1 MWNRTLKTEKR
12 RIQVLMHNI
21 EMKYDLSRSLRYTKC
36 RTEWRLGLKV
46 KDGAEQKPL
55 CLGKAVNGTF
65 VFR

>member
-21 EMKYDLSRSLRYTKC
+21 EMKYDLSRSLRYTKY

-46 KDGAEQKPL
+46 KDGAEQI
-55 CLGKAVNGTF
+55 
-65 VFR
+65 

>member
-12 RIQVLMHNI
+12 RIQVLMHDI

-46 KDGAEQKPL
+46 KDGAEQI
-55 CLGKAVNGTF
+55 
-65 VFR
+65 